1 MASSSERVNSITP
14 MGRRNFVGHADSV
27 HLLTKYREM
36 QRLRVAQSDGTLPD
50 PREAMRE
57 LARQFPG
64 ALRELD
70 EMPFDEIVRR
80 VDHLAAVEELAQV
93 PEPWVEPVTRYHA
106 WLRRE
111 LDVRRASLLPVRRGR
126 MVARAVAELAS
137 ELAMPPE
144 ALRLLLFPYSVHQ
157 QHQHA
162 RCGPDPGR
170 DRK

>member
-1 MASSSERVNSITP
+1 MNSTTP

-36 QRLRVAQSDGTLPD
+36 QRLRVAQRDGTLPD

-70 EMPFDEIVRR
+70 EMPFEEIVRR
-80 VDHLAAVEELAQV
+80 VDHLTAVEEAAQA
-93 PEPWVEPVTRYHA
+93 PEPWVEPSKQYHA

-111 LDVRRASLLPVRRGR
+111 LDARRASPLPLRRGG
-126 MVARAVAELAS
+126 MIARAVAALAS

-157 QHQHA
+157 QHQRA